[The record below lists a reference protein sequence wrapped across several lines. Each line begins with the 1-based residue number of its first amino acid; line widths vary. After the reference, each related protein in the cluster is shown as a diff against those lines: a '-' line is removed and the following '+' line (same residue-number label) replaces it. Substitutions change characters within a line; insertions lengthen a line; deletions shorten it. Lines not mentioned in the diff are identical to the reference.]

1 MEFNATFFVSII
13 SFIIFTWIMNMIF
26 YKPFGNIISER
37 QKFIEETTDAAK
49 NITDQAEQIN
59 AEREE
64 RLVQADKDAK
74 ELINDTVSK
83 VKQASKLKT
92 DSAKQQ
98 SGEDILSAKAKL
110 NAQAKETG
118 ELLKGNVKDLAEA
131 ISEKILGEYTSINSV
146 DNNIVDEVI
155 K

>member
-1 MEFNATFFVSII
+1 M
-13 SFIIFTWIMNMIF
+13 
-26 YKPFGNIISER
+26 
-37 QKFIEETTDAAK
+37 
-49 NITDQAEQIN
+49 
-59 AEREE
+59 
-64 RLVQADKDAK
+64 
-74 ELINDTVSK
+74 INDTVSK

>member
-13 SFIIFTWIMNMIF
+13 SFVVFTWIMNMIF
-26 YKPFGNIISER
+26 YKPFGNIITER
-37 QKFIEETTDAAK
+37 QNFIDETTDAAK
-49 NITDQAEQIN
+49 KITEQAEQIT

-64 RLVQADKDAK
+64 RLLQADKDAK
-74 ELINDTVSK
+74 NLINDTVSK

-98 SGEDILSAKAKL
+98 SSEDIISAKTNL

-131 ISEKILGEYTSINSV
+131 ISEKILGEYTPISSIDNS
-146 DNNIVDEVI
+146 IVDEVI
-155 K
+155 R